1 MIYPFSLTYDTI
13 LLKIDTIYIA
23 KYVLYQPMSFF
34 LVLNQNLENIRL
46 AVKLNHC
53 NFATETELPEVK
65 FNLNKEQNPQK

>member
-1 MIYPFSLTYDTI
+1 
-13 LLKIDTIYIA
+13 
-23 KYVLYQPMSFF
+23 MSFF